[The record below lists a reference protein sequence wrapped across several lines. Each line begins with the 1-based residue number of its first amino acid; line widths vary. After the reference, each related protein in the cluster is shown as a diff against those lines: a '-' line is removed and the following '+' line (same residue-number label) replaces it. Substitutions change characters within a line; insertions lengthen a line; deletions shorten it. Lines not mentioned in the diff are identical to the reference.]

1 MQLTVELHLKTHEVY
16 RLFELKISDKRFFMD
31 AVLQKIHRIDLV
43 TPEIKLPIE
52 QNIRSLIAEFTEKIA
67 YLERV
72 VANNKNIRAK
82 EINVIPQFYSKM
94 IVTNKTGLLLVE
106 LIESYDNLISLIKL
120 LNLAACYDSDEAYYA
135 NLRQVKKMGNR
146 MLSQILLLPK

>member
-120 LNLAACYDSDEAYYA
+120 LNLAACDEAYYA